1 MKLIDDILVAVDQKF
16 GVVVMVID
24 LSAAFDTVD
33 HSLLLNILVNKFR
46 ISGSALRWLKSFLSG
61 RTQRVR
67 IGESLS
73 DSLVVVFGVA
83 QGSVLGPLLF
93 NMYCSS
99 ISEVFTSCGFD
110 GMGYADDNIGVRVFS
125 CLCFY

>member
-1 MKLIDDILVAVDQKF
+1 MIDDILVAVDKKF
-16 GVVVMVID
+16 GVVVMIID

-33 HSLLLNILVNKFR
+33 HALLLNILKFKFR

-67 IGESLS
+67 VGDCLS
-73 DSLVVVFGVA
+73 DSLVVDFGVA

-93 NMYCSS
+93 NLYCSS
-99 ISEVFTSCGFD
+99 INDVFF
-110 GMGYADDNIGVRVFS
+110 VLWF
-125 CLCFY
+125 